1 MSECARAGE
10 TVGERGLRR
19 GAPPPRLPCL
29 ESSSLN
35 ARTNRKCLFAARENM
50 RGYVRRVGEDRIGVL
65 TLTTADECQSLREF
79 QRRWNSLMTN
89 FVRRLWRSGV
99 WVRERQMRTGNWHGH
114 ALVDVGFE
122 IRPGFPFEEVSRRNY
137 RNVDSRVRD
146 LWKQLREKAP
156 RYGFGRTELLPV
168 KSNSEW
174 AIKYLTSYLGKALLS
189 EKTVGEEKA
198 RLFGTWGCL
207 RNVYSRFDWVSARLV
222 RKKKAWLGW
231 AHGFVDEGA
240 FSQGYGDRW
249 WFRLG
254 ESLMRVIL
262 PEDWYQIRRNGG
274 LEWDELGREAYQND
288 LERYRDLDSVESR
301 RRQSRLDFF
310 LAEAEWMGCDSTLQA
325 MSYAMET
332 VEEMERRERQ
342 VSDEG

>member
-1 MSECARAGE
+1 MSLGPGE
-10 TVGERGLRR
+10 TWGERGLRR
-19 GAPPPRLPCL
+19 GAPLPRLPCQ

-35 ARTNRKCLFAARENM
+35 GRTNRKRVFAAQENM

-65 TLTTADECQSLREF
+65 TLTTADECRSLREF

-89 FVRRLWRSGV
+89 FVRRLWKSGV
-99 WVRERQMRTGNWHGH
+99 WVGERQMRTGNWHGH

-122 IRPGFPFEEVSRRNY
+122 IRTAFPFEEVARRNY
-137 RNVDSRVRD
+137 RNVDLRVRH
-146 LWKQLREKAP
+146 LWKQLRGKTP
-156 RYGFGRTELLPV
+156 RYGFGRTELVPI

-174 AIKYLTSYLGKALLS
+174 AIKYLTSYLGKALFS

-198 RLFGTWGCL
+198 RLFGMWGCV
-207 RNVYSRFDWVSARLV
+207 RSAYSRFDWVSARLM
-222 RKKKAWLGW
+222 RKKRAWLAS
-231 AHGFVDEGA
+231 AHGFESEDA
-240 FSQGYGDRW
+240 FSRSYGDRW

-262 PEDWYQIRRNGG
+262 PEDWYQVRRNGG
-274 LEWDELGREAYQND
+274 LEWDDLGRQAYEND
-288 LERYRDLDSVESR
+288 LERYSDLGSVESR

-332 VEEMERRERQ
+332 VEEMEKRERQ